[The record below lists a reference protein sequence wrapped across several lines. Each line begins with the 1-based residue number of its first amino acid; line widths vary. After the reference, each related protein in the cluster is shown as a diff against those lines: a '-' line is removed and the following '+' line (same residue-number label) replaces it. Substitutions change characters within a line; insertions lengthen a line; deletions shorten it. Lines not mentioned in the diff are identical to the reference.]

1 MRTRLNN
8 VPQFDKRYCVYY
20 IPRMEARGIRETMQ
34 RVRIGLTGL
43 ALVFLLVLLGEVVRS
58 VSDDSVPANIAG
70 QASNPDAAANGQEPT
85 EPLGQL
91 GVAPGNADSD
101 NAAAAPPAPFK
112 Q

>member
-1 MRTRLNN
+1 M
-8 VPQFDKRYCVYY
+8 
-20 IPRMEARGIRETMQ
+20 RETMQ

-58 VSDDSVPANIAG
+58 VSDESVPANIAG
-70 QASNPDAAANGQEPT
+70 QATNPDSVTNSQAPT

-101 NAAAAPPAPFK
+101 NATIVSPDSAK